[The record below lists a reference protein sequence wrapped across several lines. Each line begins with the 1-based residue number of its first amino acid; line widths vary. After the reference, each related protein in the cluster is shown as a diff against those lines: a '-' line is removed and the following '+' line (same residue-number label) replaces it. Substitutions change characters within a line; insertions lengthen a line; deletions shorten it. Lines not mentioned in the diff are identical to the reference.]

1 MTFAESLL
9 PEFDHEM
16 KTTRSL
22 LERVPDDRA
31 AWKPHGKSM
40 SLGELAIH
48 LAILNRF
55 AVSAVHDDEYDFMSP
70 TTPKFPTWES
80 TAKTLATF
88 DRTRDEARAAIASV
102 SDATLARVWSL
113 RAGERV
119 VMSMPKRVILRSLV
133 MNHVI
138 HHRGQLSVYLR
149 LNDVPLPSIYGP
161 TADER

>member
-1 MTFAESLL
+1 MTFITALL

-22 LERVPDDRA
+22 LERVPDEKA
-31 AWKPHGKSM
+31 GWKPHGKSM
-40 SLGELAIH
+40 SLGQLAIH
-48 LAILNRF
+48 LASLNRF
-55 AVSAVHDDEYDFMSP
+55 AVSAVRDDAYDFASP

-88 DRTRDEARAAIASV
+88 DALRDEARADIAGAN
-102 SDATLARVWSL
+102 DADLAKVWTL
-113 RAGERV
+113 RAGDRV
-119 VMSMPKRVILRSLV
+119 VLAMPKRVILRSLV

-161 TADER
+161 TADES

>member
-31 AWKPHGKSM
+31 GWKPHGRSM
-40 SLGELAIH
+40 SLGQLAIH
-48 LAILNRF
+48 LASLNRF
-55 AVSAVHDDEYDFMSP
+55 AVSAVRDDEFDFTSP

-80 TAKTLATF
+80 SAQTLATF
-88 DRTRDEARAAIASV
+88 DELRDEARSAIAGV
-102 SDATLARVWSL
+102 SDAALASVWTL
-113 RAGERV
+113 RAGDRV
-119 VMSMPKRVILRSLV
+119 VVAMPKRVILRSLV

-161 TADER
+161 TADES